1 MLELATAVNRKM
13 QKNYID
19 ANFFRQYEGVSMNF
33 GAFLRERRGQKKL
46 KSSKEH
52 YEALGGE
59 ERLGI
64 SLRHF
69 QQIESGKYPPS
80 EKLLLAVFG
89 ESEAADRKALV
100 IAYFKSVL
108 ETDAR
113 AKDLLEYLSNY
124 LLPEIN
130 SQKENIWESDRKRM
144 FYSEEQLDFL
154 IENPDAM
161 RFHKRVMLYEGI
173 PIKDAE
179 RLAEAKLKRM
189 IDLDLLTLTGDK
201 VLPSRNLYRIP
212 TYENSGPRE
221 VAKGSEYILRHVD
234 LFLSREGNDQQVFAQ
249 AMQLVTPTVAKRI
262 LEQMEAFKR
271 WVQSTAAAGTDESL
285 VPLLFVGFTK
295 LLSPKEL

>member
-1 MLELATAVNRKM
+1 
-13 QKNYID
+13 
-19 ANFFRQYEGVSMNF
+19 MNF
-33 GAFLRERRGQKKL
+33 GAFLRERRGQKNL

-80 EKLLLAVFG
+80 EKLLAAVFA
-89 ESEAADRKALV
+89 ESVPSDRKALV

-113 AKDLLEYLSNY
+113 AKDLVDYLTNY

-161 RFHKRVMLYEGI
+161 RFHKRVMLYEGLE
-173 PIKDAE
+173 IKYAE
-179 RLAEAKLKRM
+179 RIAEAKLKRM
-189 IDLDLLTLTGDK
+189 IELDLLTMNETHI
-201 VLPSRNLYRIP
+201 LPSRNLYRIP
-212 TYENSGPRE
+212 AYENAGPRE
-221 VAKGSEYILRHVD
+221 VSKGSEYIRRHVD

-249 AMQLVTPTVAKRI
+249 AMQLVTPTVAKRVH
-262 LEQMEAFKR
+262 EQMEAFKR
-271 WVQSTAAAGTDESL
+271 WVQSTAAPGTDESL

-295 LLSPKEL
+295 VLSQKEL